1 MKKVISGYTMLIK
14 RLEEELKIETTILDN
29 TNGNMYILIENDI
42 VNMCD
47 KEERSLN
54 LELKVLS
61 K

>member
-14 RLEEELKIETTILDN
+14 RLEEEYKIETTIMDN
-29 TNGNMYILIENDI
+29 TNGNMYILIENGI

-47 KEERSLN
+47 KEEESLN